1 MLQYVGSVMEES
13 TVVANDRFIV
23 STFRDSAWLGYSD
36 QEKVSK

>member
-1 MLQYVGSVMEES
+1 MEES

-23 STFRDSAWLGYSD
+23 STLHYSAWLGYSD